1 MKKVLFVASESDPF
15 IKTGGLGDIAYSLS
29 KYLNAEGV
37 ETSVVIPKYKLIPE
51 EVIEN
56 FELIKTFNVAIG
68 WRNQYCGV
76 LSTKVDGIT
85 FYLID
90 NEYYF
95 KREGIYGYFDEA
107 ERFAFF
113 DRSVLMMLKEINYRP
128 DILHCNDWQTGMI
141 PVILKTQYSHD
152 EFYKGIKTLFS
163 IHNLLYQGI
172 FSREVLTELL
182 NLPINLYNDGSVE
195 FYGGVSFMKGGIEFA
210 DKISTVSK
218 TYAEE
223 IQTPYYG
230 EKLDGLLRWR
240 KNDLIGIE
248 NGIDYDFYNPETDK
262 FIYTNYGIDSIDK
275 KQENKVK
282 LQKELGLSVNPNIPM
297 FSMVTRL
304 VRQKGL
310 DLLISIMDK
319 LIQMNIQIVILGS
332 GDKIYE
338 EHFSN
343 LKIYY
348 PNKVTTLIKFDNELA
363 HKIYAASDIFL
374 MPSLSEPCGLGQMIA
389 LKYGTIP
396 IVRETGGLKDSVIPY
411 NKYTGDGNGFS
422 FSYYNA
428 QDLHYVIENALQL
441 YYDRKNWAKLMIR
454 SMSADNS
461 WKKSAKEYIKLYDI
475 LCN

>member
-29 KYLNAEGV
+29 KYLNKEGV

-51 EVIEN
+51 VILDD
-56 FELIKTFNVAIG
+56 FEFIKSFTVPIG
-68 WRNQYCGV
+68 WRNQYCGI
-76 LSTKVDGIT
+76 LKAKVDGII

-107 ERFAFF
+107 ERFSFF
-113 DRSVLMMLKEINYRP
+113 DRAVLMMLKEIDYKP
-128 DILHCNDWQTGMI
+128 DIIHCNDWQTGMI
-141 PVILKTQYSHD
+141 PVLLKTQYIQD
-152 EFYKGIKTLFS
+152 LFYKDIKVLFS

-172 FSREVLTELL
+172 FSREILTELL
-182 NLPINLYNDGSVE
+182 NLPLELYDNGSVE
-195 FYGGVSFMKGGIEFA
+195 FYGGVSFMKGGIIFS

-240 KNDLIGIE
+240 KDDLSGIE

-262 FIYTNYGIDSIDK
+262 FIYRTYGINSIDK
-275 KQENKVK
+275 KVENKIK
-282 LQKELGLSVNPNIPM
+282 LQQELGLMVNRNIPM
-297 FSMVTRL
+297 LAMVTRL

-319 LIQMNIQIVILGS
+319 LMQMNIQIVILGS
-332 GDKIYE
+332 GDRIYE

-348 PNKVTTLIKFDNELA
+348 PNKVTTIIKFDNELA

-411 NKYTGDGNGFS
+411 NKYTDEGTGFS

-428 QDLHYVIENALQL
+428 QDMHHVIESALQL
-441 YYDRKNWAKLMIR
+441 YYNKENWAKLMIR
-454 SMSADNS
+454 AMNSDNS
-461 WKKSAKEYIKLYDI
+461 WKKSAKEYVKLYDT

>member
-51 EVIEN
+51 EITQD
-56 FELIKTFNVAIG
+56 FELIKTFNVPIG
-68 WRNQYCGV
+68 WRNQYCGI
-76 LSTKVDGIT
+76 LTDKIGGTT

-113 DRSVLMMLKEINYRP
+113 DRAVLIMLKEIDYKP

-141 PVILKTQYSHD
+141 PVILKKQYIND
-152 EFYKGIKTLFS
+152 PFYSNMKTLFS

-182 NLPINLYNDGSVE
+182 NLPIDLYNGGTVE
-195 FYGGVSFMKGGIEFA
+195 FYGGVSFMKGGIELA

-240 KNDLIGIE
+240 KQDLIGIE
-248 NGIDYDFYNPETDK
+248 NGIDYDFYNPETDS
-262 FIYTNYGIDSIDK
+262 FIYANYGIDTIDK
-275 KQENKVK
+275 KLENKIK
-282 LQKELGLSVNPNIPM
+282 LQKELGLSVNANIPM
-297 FSMVTRL
+297 FSMITRL

-310 DLLISIMDK
+310 DLIISIMDK

-332 GDKIYE
+332 GDRIYE

-411 NKYTGDGNGFS
+411 NKYTDEGNGFT

-441 YYDRKNWAKLMIR
+441 YYDRKNWVKLMKR
-454 SMSADNS
+454 AMSADNS
-461 WKKSAKEYIKLYDI
+461 WKKSAKEYIKLYDT

>member
-1 MKKVLFVASESDPF
+1 MKKVLFAASESDPF
-15 IKTGGLGDIAYSLS
+15 IKTGGLGDISYSLS
-29 KYLNAEGV
+29 KYLNEEGV

-51 EVIEN
+51 EILED
-56 FELIKTFNVAIG
+56 FKLIKTFNVPIG
-68 WRNQYCGV
+68 WRNQYCGI
-76 LSTKVDGIT
+76 LTHQIDGIR
-85 FYLID
+85 FFLID

-113 DRSVLMMLKEINYRP
+113 DRAVIMMLKEIDYKP

-141 PVILKTQYSHD
+141 PVILKKEYYQDPFYS
-152 EFYKGIKTLFS
+152 GIKTLFS

-182 NLPINLYNDGSVE
+182 NLPIELYNEGSVE
-195 FYGGVSFMKGGIEFA
+195 FYGGVSFMKGGMTFA

-240 KNDLIGIE
+240 KDDLVGIE
-248 NGIDYDFYNPETDK
+248 NGIDYNFYNPETDK
-262 FIYTNYGIDSIDK
+262 FIYENYGVNSIDRK
-275 KQENKVK
+275 VKNKIK
-282 LQKELGLSVNPNIPM
+282 LQKEFGLSINANVPM

-396 IVRETGGLKDSVIPY
+396 VVRETGGLKDSVIPY
-411 NKYTGDGNGFS
+411 NKFTGEGTGFS

-428 QDLHYVIENALQL
+428 QDLLYVIENALQL
-441 YYDRKNWAKLMIR
+441 YYDRKNWKKLMIR
-454 SMSADNS
+454 AMSADNS